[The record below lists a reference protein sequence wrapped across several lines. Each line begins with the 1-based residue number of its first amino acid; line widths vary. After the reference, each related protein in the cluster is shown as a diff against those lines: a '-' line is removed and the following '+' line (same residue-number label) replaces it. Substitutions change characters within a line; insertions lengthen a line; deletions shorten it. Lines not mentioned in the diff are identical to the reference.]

1 MISLVLL
8 ACIFG
13 LLFVMAYT
21 THRRFGVLGLALAA
35 GALLSANWTGTLTPF
50 IEQQGVV
57 LSSPP
62 LIVVVETVLI
72 LLPALVLLFNGP
84 AYAGRWP
91 QIGGAFAFAALGF
104 VLLAKPLTNVLMLDG
119 MSQPFMAAVVRYSSV
134 LIVIGIIGAI
144 IDMLITTRGK
154 SKKREH

>member
-1 MISLVLL
+1 MISLMFL
-8 ACIFG
+8 IGMMG
-13 LLFVMAYT
+13 LLFVMAYA
-21 THRRFGVLGLALAA
+21 THRRFGVLGLGLAA

-62 LIVVVETVLI
+62 LVVVVETVLM

-84 AYAGRWP
+84 SYAGRWP
-91 QIGGAFAFAALGF
+91 QIGGALAFAALGF
-104 VLLAKPLTNVLMLDG
+104 VLLAKPLASVLLLDG
-119 MSQPFMAAVVRYSSV
+119 VSQSFMTTVTRYSSI
-134 LIVIGIIGAI
+134 LIVVGIIGAVV
-144 IDMLITTRGK
+144 DMLMTTRGK